1 MNNFPSIKPAIFGD
15 KQKARTKPIP
25 GPQLD
30 LFKRPKPDHT
40 NESWQDATLRAE
52 MEFARLKL
60 EGKI

>member
-1 MNNFPSIKPAIFGD
+1 MGD

-25 GPQLD
+25 APQLD
-30 LFKRPKPDHT
+30 LKRHKPDHT

-52 MEFARLKL
+52 MEFARLKM